1 MDPILVSFHAPLHDL
16 DVVGRYVVRAHLGEH
31 LVRWRRITGAC
42 ELVYLSTCQRVM
54 WMLWGGDPNHLGL
67 PADAARYEGE
77 AAWKHLL
84 EVATG
89 LVSSNL
95 GDREILDQLR
105 TAVDQAKEA
114 GTAVSESMAVIEDVL
129 REAQR
134 LRTKIG
140 VDGSASVATAAL
152 RHLEAALKPGAKV
165 VLVGVGPMTQY
176 LADRLPER
184 GYQVTVANRTQSK
197 AEALGLPTIPLS
209 QLQRDPHG
217 FDALV
222 TATASSRPL
231 FTLDAWQDL
240 KRHHLRILDLALPP
254 DSEPALER
262 LPWVHRVGLEAF
274 LAETEQGRQLRRE
287 AAEEAE
293 PIIIGA
299 VTRLRKR
306 ADARIQKL
314 NVRTVADR
322 LTDAWDQLE
331 AEALGAGS
339 VLGRLDEVQE
349 QALRGLLKRGRTLA
363 FRALNQ
369 GSNNQMDAL

>member
-42 ELVYLSTCQRVM
+42 ELVYLATCQRVM
-54 WMLWGGDPNHLGL
+54 WMLWGGDPSHLGL
-67 PADAARYEGE
+67 PADVARYEGE

-165 VLVGVGPMTQY
+165 ALVGVGPMTQY
-176 LADRLPER
+176 LAERLPER
-184 GYQVTVANRTQSK
+184 GFQVTVANRTQ
-197 AEALGLPTIPLS
+197 
-209 QLQRDPHG
+209 
-217 FDALV
+217 
-222 TATASSRPL
+222 
-231 FTLDAWQDL
+231 
-240 KRHHLRILDLALPP
+240 
-254 DSEPALER
+254 
-262 LPWVHRVGLEAF
+262 
-274 LAETEQGRQLRRE
+274 
-287 AAEEAE
+287 
-293 PIIIGA
+293 
-299 VTRLRKR
+299 
-306 ADARIQKL
+306 
-314 NVRTVADR
+314 
-322 LTDAWDQLE
+322 
-331 AEALGAGS
+331 
-339 VLGRLDEVQE
+339 
-349 QALRGLLKRGRTLA
+349 
-363 FRALNQ
+363 
-369 GSNNQMDAL
+369 M